1 MLTIAI
7 RRPLLPFASLLHGL
21 NGTSWLQSVHLR
33 PARVVAGDWGHS
45 FGQEGAESVQDILN
59 ECAIITTIK
68 LSPVM

>member
-7 RRPLLPFASLLHGL
+7 RRPLLPFASLLQGL

-33 PARVVAGDWGHS
+33 PARVVAGDWDIPLVRRVR
-45 FGQEGAESVQDILN
+45 SVQDILN
-59 ECAIITTIK
+59 ERAIITTVE